1 MARQQ
6 NPEYAHRQKID
17 ILLGNANETKGK
29 NTTRDGFPAENKSV
43 IIKQRVRGGFGE
55 SGFRK
60 NTLFCSFFLLFSRDK
75 SMFRST

>member
-6 NPEYAHRQKID
+6 NPEYAHPQKID
-17 ILLGNANETKGK
+17 ILLGNANETKGR

-43 IIKQRVRGGFGE
+43 IIKQRVRGNSE
-55 SGFRK
+55 SLDFEKIR
-60 NTLFCSFFLLFSRDK
+60 FFVLFSRDK